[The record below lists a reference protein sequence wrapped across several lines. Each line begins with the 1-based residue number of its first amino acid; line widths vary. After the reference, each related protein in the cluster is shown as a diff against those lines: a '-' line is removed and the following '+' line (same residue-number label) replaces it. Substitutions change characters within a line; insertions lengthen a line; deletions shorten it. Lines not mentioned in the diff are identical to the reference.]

1 MFLLLFWEKSWM
13 KTNSDRIKNLWNY
26 KKEAIESFND
36 NILETLDFLNDC
48 VHIRMRSKRSRYTQ
62 FAASSL
68 FDKAIKNVS
77 NYLLI
82 KQITFEF

>member
-26 KKEAIESFND
+26 KKEAIESFYN
-36 NILETLDFLNDC
+36 NILEKLDFLNEC

-62 FAASSL
+62 FAASIL
-68 FDKAIKNVS
+68 FDEAIKNVS

-82 KQITFEF
+82 VQITFEF